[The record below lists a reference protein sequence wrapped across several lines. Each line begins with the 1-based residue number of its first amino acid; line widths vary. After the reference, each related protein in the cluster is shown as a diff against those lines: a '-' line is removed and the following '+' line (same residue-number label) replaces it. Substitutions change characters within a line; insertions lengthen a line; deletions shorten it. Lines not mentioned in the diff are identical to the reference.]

1 MTLTIQILDISNEEM
16 INRYTGVYFL
26 LQLVDKT
33 ISSKLVVEDILK
45 KNKKKPNNFKKWS
58 KISTLFKLSSEIP
71 LYSMDG
77 KH

>member
-33 ISSKLVVEDILK
+33 ISSKLVVGDILK
-45 KNKKKPNNFKKWS
+45 KKKPNNFKKWS

>member
-45 KNKKKPNNFKKWS
+45 KKTKPNNFKKWS